1 MGLFFY
7 TQKGSIISTVVLPTT
22 EIIEPFFI
30 RFWYLD
36 TKKESNEMLPFI
48 HLSNKLIQRSSSMG
62 KRVVYRHEFQLRYL
76 RMLIQGNQPF
86 LQLSLG
92 YHLHRHKS

>member
-1 MGLFFY
+1 MLTFY
-7 TQKGSIISTVVLPTT
+7 KIKSREYS
-22 EIIEPFFI
+22 ENFACFKFSFFI